1 MSEIFE
7 RLQLLQPYLA
17 KNRTALAERLG
28 VDESTLSG
36 QIRRKSNNIYP
47 LLPRIF
53 DFLPELSAEWLYL
66 GKGRMFF
73 DSTSSTV
80 NQAKECTIERPLA
93 DIVAQQQETIRKLTE
108 TNQKLVD
115 ELLKKNLKGE

>member
-7 RLQLLQPYLA
+7 RLKLLQPYLA

-28 VDESTLSG
+28 VDESTFSG

-47 LLPRIF
+47 LLPKIF
-53 DFLPELSAEWLYL
+53 ELLPELSAEWLYL
-66 GKGRMFF
+66 GKGKMFL
-73 DSTSSTV
+73 DSTSSAV
-80 NQAKECTIERPLA
+80 NLARDCALGNPLA

-108 TNQKLVD
+108 TNQKLVE